1 MKMADEDS
9 IDRAVP
15 IDEQSVVQDS
25 EEEEMSPSP
34 KRAKM
39 QWQETLINLVAT
51 QQQQLAELTRQSKM
65 AIVASPT
72 PSLIEADSLNAHA
85 TTSRHV
91 SSTFKL
97 TSYDPDASAYSIEE
111 WLIDATKLKEEL
123 NVSDILMI
131 AKAGEALKNRGHRYI
146 CDWRPL
152 CRSWE
157 NFCAD
162 LTAAFPDR
170 ETPGS
175 RAYRAATLRSR
186 ECESLC
192 EYGNQKLR
200 SITRF
205 YDKLPWDK
213 ILSMVDFGLDCED
226 VRSALHIQKPN
237 SERELMKILSEFDA
251 RLNRSSRIPKHSEVA
266 GGSRWK
272 SERRPRERQEM
283 AHLKPKLKFQ
293 GLCFKCG
300 RHGHRQAAC
309 RNSQTKESSKEE
321 PPKVTSNKSESTSIP
336 SCTHCRKMGHTES
349 NCYYKHGKKAL
360 VLRK

>member
-1 MKMADEDS
+1 MADEDR
-9 IDRAVP
+9 IGRDVP

-25 EEEEMSPSP
+25 EKAETSPSP
-34 KRAKM
+34 KRVKV
-39 QWQETLINLVAT
+39 QWQETLIKLVAT
-51 QQQQLAELTRQSKM
+51 QQQQLTELTRQSKM
-65 AIVASPT
+65 AITASPT
-72 PSLIEADSLNAHA
+72 PSVLEANGLNAHV
-85 TTSRHV
+85 TMSNHVTSM
-91 SSTFKL
+91 FKL

-111 WLIDATKLKEEL
+111 WLTDATKLKEEL

-131 AKAGEALKNRGHRYI
+131 TKAGEALKNRGHRYF

-152 CRSWE
+152 CRSWQ

-162 LTAAFPDR
+162 LTVAFPDR

-186 ECESLC
+186 ECDSLC

-200 SITRF
+200 NITRF
-205 YDKLPWDK
+205 HDKLPWNT
-213 ILSMVDFGLDCED
+213 ILSMVEFGLDRED
-226 VRSALHIQKPN
+226 VCSALQLQKPN

-251 RLNRSSRIPKHSEVA
+251 RLSRSSRISKHSEVV

-272 SERRPRERQEM
+272 SERRSRKQQDM
-283 AHLKPKLKFQ
+283 AHVEPKPKFQ

-300 RHGHRQAAC
+300 RYGHRQVAC

-321 PPKVTSNKSESTSIP
+321 PPKVISNKFESTSIP
-336 SCTHCRKMGHTES
+336 SCTHCKKMGHTES
-349 NCYYKHGKKAL
+349 NCYYKHGKKAF
-360 VLRK
+360 VLKK